1 MKRVLVIILLA
12 TSFIT
17 SRSQQKYTMGG
28 SGQMYWNWR
37 PDIADS
43 CYEFTFT
50 NRRFTDEG
58 MFWNQICSSIN
69 LYFWDDCNYGKNY
82 INGYWPANTYS
93 NVPLH
98 ALLLPTTSGAILDTF
113 CGYPVIH
120 PKTDDGQVKEP
131 NRREITYKGLI
142 YLPEKC
148 KTWHFILG
156 DYNNGCT
163 INGSDGEYLI
173 VNNTGVLTS
182 IPYTNKISNLDSFYY
197 DTYLGQTEEWY
208 NTSVNGVYGCSFNN
222 MDFPDNSSPRFL
234 SQPMYSFQWK
244 QDVEYNP
251 GLFDPDHDSM
261 DVRIADTI
269 KQRNRFLYSAMP
281 TPFPI
286 DGFSVTDWNGTPTQ
300 DVFLNKM
307 YYAPVPGATGPNPQR
322 YTPENPFDT
331 DSTFLLDH
339 QTGKTTFKANSIMEP
354 ALFYSVKDYRN
365 DDFVSESY
373 CVGQFTIMDDNR
385 LPSYL
390 RIDTASMKGAEFK
403 SNGRIRVCAG
413 YAASFDAWV
422 KLPND
427 PSGDLIVQTTADTT
441 LPGNG
446 ACTILNNHT
455 DSVRLHF
462 TWTPPPGTRG
472 LYNVF
477 VSAKDSN
484 CNPPYHQFRQVY
496 TWSFDVDTCQAPL
509 KLTPNP
515 SLEEAGITIYPNPAS
530 NKVTI
535 TSSKDFRTVNVYTLL
550 SELVLEKK
558 TKRCK
563 ELELDISSLPN
574 GMYLVNV
581 DGKYMRKMVVER

>member
-1 MKRVLVIILLA
+1 MKKLYFIIILIA
-12 TSFIT
+12 SFNIT
-17 SRSQQKYTMGG
+17 DAQQKYTAGG
-28 SGQMYWNWR
+28 YGQMYWDWR

-43 CYEFTFT
+43 CYEFTYI
-50 NRRFTDEG
+50 NYRFTSEHAYD
-58 MFWNQICSSIN
+58 NTICSSIT

-82 INGYWPANTYS
+82 INGYWPGNTYT

-98 ALLLPTTSGAILDTF
+98 ALLSPTTSTAVFDTF

-120 PKTDDGQVKEP
+120 NNIASAQRREP
-131 NRREITYKGLI
+131 NRRKIIYKGLV

-148 KTWHFILG
+148 KNWHFILG
-156 DYNNGCT
+156 AYNNSCSIDFGCDAEWLVAKKA
-163 INGSDGEYLI
+163 SASY
-173 VNNTGVLTS
+173 VNVL
-182 IPYTNKISNLDSFYY
+182 SNLDSIIF
-197 DTYLGQTEEWY
+197 DTFTGQQEKGPHI
-208 NTSVNGVYGCSFNN
+208 VNGFYGCSFNN
-222 MDFPDNSSPRFL
+222 VDFPNNSSPRFL
-234 SQPMYSFQWK
+234 STPIYSFQWK
-244 QDVEYNP
+244 QNVECNP
-251 GLFDPDHDSM
+251 GLYDPDHDSM
-261 DVRIADTI
+261 YVQIADTI
-269 KQRNRFLYSAMP
+269 RQTLRFRYAPMP

-286 DGFSVTDWNGTPTQ
+286 DGFSVTDWNGNPSP